1 MDEVTDVSTQEMLI
15 TFILFFDSQSRNT
28 EMSFLFIKDTLK
40 NSTSAN
46 AETIFSVPTTQLTKV
61 GLEIK
66 NCSSLVSDGVIVMTS
81 VHGGVDAH

>member
-1 MDEVTDVSTQEMLI
+1 
-15 TFILFFDSQSRNT
+15 
-28 EMSFLFIKDTLK
+28 MSFLFIKDTLK

-81 VHGGVDAH
+81 VRSGVDAHL